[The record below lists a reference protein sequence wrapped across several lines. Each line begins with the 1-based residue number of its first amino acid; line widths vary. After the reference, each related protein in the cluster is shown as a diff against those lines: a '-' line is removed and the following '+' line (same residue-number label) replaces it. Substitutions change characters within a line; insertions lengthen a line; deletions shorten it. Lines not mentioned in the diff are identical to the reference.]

1 MKQAK
6 LAFRLGAMA
15 LRRPSLML
23 AMLGAGWRFRAR
35 DWFRRPPFLPLPPE
49 DYLAW
54 RLHTAFGDTGAE
66 PDAGALARYLTW
78 TSGMRRL
85 RD

>member
-6 LAFRLGAMA
+6 LAVRLGATV
-15 LRRPSLML
+15 LRHPSLL
-23 AMLGAGWRFRAR
+23 PAMLGAAWRFRAR
-35 DWFRRPPFLPLPPE
+35 DWFRRAPFLPLPPE

-54 RLHTAFGDTGAE
+54 RLHTAFGDAGAE
-66 PDAGALARYLTW
+66 PDANALARYLTW